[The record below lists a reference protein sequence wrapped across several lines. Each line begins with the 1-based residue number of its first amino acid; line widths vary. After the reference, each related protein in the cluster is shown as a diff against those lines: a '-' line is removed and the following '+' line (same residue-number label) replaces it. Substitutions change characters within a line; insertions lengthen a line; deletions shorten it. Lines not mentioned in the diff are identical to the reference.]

1 MNKPYLRIIKK
12 PKLKAPT
19 FIGGLPGFGN
29 VGKIAAELLL
39 EFTGAKRFAELY
51 SPYFSD
57 YVIIDQIG
65 VCHLP
70 RYEFYS
76 CQMSDPNLIIA
87 TGDLQPSY
95 DEPHAHYILCTIIF
109 DLALKLGCRQVITL
123 GGYPVS
129 TPELGKIYVAATSEQ
144 MAASLAGNIGFIY
157 EGGRIAGAA
166 GLLLGLAK
174 IQGVPGACILGQTTG
189 IMPDRQ
195 AALSVFRYL
204 VRALKLK
211 QTKA

>member
-1 MNKPYLRIIKK
+1 MNKPYLRILKK
-12 PKLKAPT
+12 PKLITPT
-19 FIGGLPGFGN
+19 FVGGLPGFGN

-51 SPYFSD
+51 SPYFPD
-57 YVIIDQIG
+57 YVIIDQSGI
-65 VCHLP
+65 CRLP
-70 RYEFYS
+70 SYEFYS

-87 TGDLQPSY
+87 TGDLQPFY
-95 DEPHAHYILCTIIF
+95 NEPHAHYVLCTITF

-144 MAASLAGNIGFIY
+144 MAAAFAGKAGSIY
-157 EGGRIAGAA
+157 EEGRIVGAA

-174 IQGVPGACILGQTTG
+174 LQGVPGVCILGQTTG
-189 IMPDRQ
+189 VMPDRQ

-204 VRALKLK
+204 VRVLELK
-211 QTKA
+211 QIKA